1 MKGLLYIVGFAG
13 LGFAGYYIW
22 KKNIYDK
29 GKCKMVRDSGGMGC
43 QALDLFEFQHECLQ
57 SSGEMGVCGTYSLSG
72 YKGKIKL

>member
-1 MKGLLYIVGFAG
+1 MKGLLYIVGFGG
-13 LGFAGYYIW
+13 LGFLSYYIW

-29 GKCKMVRDSGGMGC
+29 GRQNLSI
-43 QALDLFEFQHECLQ
+43 FEFEHECLQ